1 VIAKAVEEVVKAKS
15 GWLVKQENSHGTTQ
29 YWSMKNDY
37 FGETPEEAITKAVA
51 DIEKRKREY
60 EENKRQAGIC

>member
-1 VIAKAVEEVVKAKS
+1 
-15 GWLVKQENSHGTTQ
+15 
-29 YWSMKNDY
+29 MKNDY

-60 EENKRQAGIC
+60 EEQKRQAGIC